1 MKKAAVFASFAMV
14 LASLAG
20 SISAAPPR
28 AKAPGSLAPPADS
41 RPQKADTPAAVG
53 SLAGMLEGFHW
64 QMLRDDVETQYN
76 AIGGIFDRDYAKRMK
91 TLMAGPETDRLEAD
105 KQARKRAFS
114 ATFTPLGRNV
124 TGFDA
129 MALRAE
135 YTKSNGEALQYVD
148 WNGKRRYFF
157 YFGSVVEKDG
167 VKQSQYRLWKIIDEV
182 QTKASFQDIV
192 NAMTRQTGA
201 TPRILPAD
209 EKTPNATADWS
220 DGRTRL
226 RAVDFTNRGSYW
238 VVYEDYDVVKN
249 PDRYRPNKEQDLLAL
264 DPQVAAI
271 TKPWK
276 PEETVPE
283 KKEEPRK

>member
-1 MKKAAVFASFAMV
+1 
-14 LASLAG
+14 
-20 SISAAPPR
+20 
-28 AKAPGSLAPPADS
+28 
-41 RPQKADTPAAVG
+41 
-53 SLAGMLEGFHW
+53 MLEGFHW

-91 TLMAGPETDRLEAD
+91 NLMAGPDTERLEAD

-114 ATFTPLGRNV
+114 ATFAPLGRNV

-129 MALRAE
+129 MALRSE

-167 VKQSQYRLWKIIDEV
+167 VKVSQYRLWKIIDEV
-182 QTKASFQDIV
+182 PTKASFQDVV
-192 NAMTRQTGA
+192 NGVTRQLGA
-201 TPRILPAD
+201 TPRVLQAD
-209 EKTPNATADWS
+209 EKSQFASADWA

-226 RAVDFTNRGSYW
+226 RVVDLTSRGSYW

-249 PDRYRPNKEQDLLAL
+249 PDRYRPNKEVDLLAL

-271 TKPWK
+271 TRPWK
-276 PEETVPE
+276 PEEPEAKKDE
-283 KKEEPRK
+283 KKEEPKK